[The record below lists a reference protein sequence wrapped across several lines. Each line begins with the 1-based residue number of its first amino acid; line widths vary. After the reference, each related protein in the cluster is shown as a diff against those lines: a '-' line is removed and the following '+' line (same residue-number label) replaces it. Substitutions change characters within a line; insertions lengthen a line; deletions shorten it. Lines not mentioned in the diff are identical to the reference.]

1 MRIDVVGRH
10 FQMTDAISAYAE
22 KKAEKLSKFSDQ
34 IQLITIRVNGEDH
47 HHTNEFGLEIV
58 VEVEHRE
65 DFIAEARE
73 HDVYHAID
81 AAMHKMVRLLTDY
94 KERLKGHGT

>member
-10 FQMTDAISAYAE
+10 FQMTDAIRAYAE

-34 IQLITIRVNGEDH
+34 IQRITIRVNGEDH
-47 HHTNEFGLEIV
+47 HHTNEFSLEVV

-65 DFIAEARE
+65 DFVAEARE

-81 AAMHKMVRLLTDY
+81 SAMHKMVRLLTDY
-94 KERLKGHGT
+94 KERLKGHGS